1 MQNTPQTG
9 LVTTLIG
16 VAIVFLGLTV
26 LIGLI
31 KVMTLLIEKITSRK
45 KEKTVASVPAPVK
58 EETAPAVEDLPEEE
72 DEGEVVAAIMAA
84 LSCVMGGQKGSFR
97 VRRIRRV

>member
-16 VAIVFLGLTV
+16 IAIVFLGLTV

-31 KVMTLLIEKITSRK
+31 KVMTLLIEKITARK
-45 KEKTVASVPAPVK
+45 KEKTAAPAPAPVK
-58 EETAPAVEDLPEEE
+58 TEPAPVVEELPEE